1 MDSLALKLEGFIQ
14 CLPAHE
20 VKTRPV
26 LRREVHSLL
35 KKLEL
40 LKSINTKQARAL

>member
-1 MDSLALKLEGFIQ
+1 MDSLSLKLEGFIQ
-14 CLPAHE
+14 CLPVHE

-35 KKLEL
+35 KKIEL
-40 LKSINTKQARAL
+40 LKSIKTKQARAL